1 MEINQTSVAF
11 AGTAAV
17 APQQQQETQKAVKE
31 ERDDVQR
38 STANTAAVSSAD
50 VADVRPD
57 VPDEAPAGETQR
69 TAVESDPS
77 ADSSSERERSRGEN
91 VDVKV

>member
-17 APQQQQETQKAVKE
+17 APQQQQETQKAVQE

-38 STANTAAVSSAD
+38 STANSAAVSPAD
-50 VADVRPD
+50 AADVRPD
-57 VPDEAPAGETQR
+57 VPDDAAKEDTHR
-69 TAVESDPS
+69 TAVESDPP
-77 ADSSSERERSRGEN
+77 ADSSSERERLRGDQ
-91 VDVKV
+91 VDLTV